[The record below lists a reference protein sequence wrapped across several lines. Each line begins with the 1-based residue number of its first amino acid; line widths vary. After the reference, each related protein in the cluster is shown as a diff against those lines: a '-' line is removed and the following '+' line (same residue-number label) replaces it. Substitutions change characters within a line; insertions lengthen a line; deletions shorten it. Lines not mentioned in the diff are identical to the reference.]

1 MLRKTQLQKAK
12 RKIRVRKKIWGTA
25 ERPRMNVFRSLN
37 QIYVQFIDD
46 NAGKTLFSVS
56 SLSKEIAEDI
66 KKAKSKT
73 EKSKVVGTFA
83 AKKAAEAGIKSAVF
97 DRNVYRYHGRVK
109 AVADGARE
117 GGLKI

>member
-1 MLRKTQLQKAK
+1 MLRKTELKKAK
-12 RKIRVRKKIWGTA
+12 RKIRVRQKIWGTA

-37 QIYVQFIDD
+37 QIYIQFIDD

-56 SLSKEIAEDI
+56 SISKEIADEL
-66 KKAKSKT
+66 KNAKSKT
-73 EKSKVVGTFA
+73 EKSKVVGTLA
-83 AKKAAEAGIKSAVF
+83 AKKAAEAGIKTAVF

>member
-1 MLRKTQLQKAK
+1 MLRKNQIAKAK
-12 RKIRVRKKIWGTA
+12 KKIRVRKKIWGSA
-25 ERPRMNVFRSLN
+25 ERPRMNIFRSLN

-46 NAGKTLFSVS
+46 NTGKTIFSVS
-56 SLSKEIAEDI
+56 SLSKEIADDI
-66 KKAKSKT
+66 KNAKSKT
-73 EKSKVVGTFA
+73 EKSKIVGEFA
-83 AKKAAEAGIKSAVF
+83 AKKAKDAGISSAIF

>member
-1 MLRKTQLQKAK
+1 MLRKTELQKAK
-12 RKIRVRKKIWGTA
+12 KKIRVRQKIWGTA

-46 NAGKTLFSVS
+46 NAGKTIFSVS
-56 SLSKEIAEDI
+56 SLSKEIAEEI
-66 KKAKSKT
+66 KNVKSKT
-73 EKSKVVGTFA
+73 EKSKVVGTLA
-83 AKKAAEAGIKSAVF
+83 AKKAVEAGIKTALF

-109 AVADGARE
+109 ALADGARE

>member
-1 MLRKTQLQKAK
+1 MLRKTQLQQAK
-12 RKIRVRKKIWGTA
+12 KKIRVRKKIWGTA
-25 ERPRMNVFRSLN
+25 ERPRMNIFRSLN

-56 SLSKEIAEDI
+56 SISKEIADEV
-66 KKAKSKT
+66 KKAKTKT
-73 EKSKVVGTFA
+73 EKSKIVGSLA
-83 AKKAAEAGIKSAVF
+83 AKKAVESGIKSAIF
-97 DRNVYRYHGRVK
+97 DRNIYRYHGRVK

>member
-1 MLRKTQLQKAK
+1 MLRKTQLQQAK
-12 RKIRVRKKIWGTA
+12 KKIRVRKKIWGTA
-25 ERPRMNVFRSLN
+25 ERPRVNIFRSLN

-56 SLSKEIAEDI
+56 SISKEIADEV
-66 KKAKSKT
+66 KKAKTKT
-73 EKSKVVGTFA
+73 EKSKIVGSLA
-83 AKKAAEAGIKSAVF
+83 AKKAVEYGIKSAIF
-97 DRNVYRYHGRVK
+97 DRNIYRYHGRVK